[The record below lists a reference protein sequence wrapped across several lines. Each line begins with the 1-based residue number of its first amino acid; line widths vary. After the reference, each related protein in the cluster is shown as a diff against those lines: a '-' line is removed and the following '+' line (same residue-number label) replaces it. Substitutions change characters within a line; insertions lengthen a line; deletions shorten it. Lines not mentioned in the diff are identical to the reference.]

1 MRTAVVFLNFGE
13 PEHATLQE
21 VVPFLER
28 IFLTN
33 ASLEGATTETAR
45 RERAHELAVRRAP
58 GLIAEYEVIGGSP
71 LNRQA
76 AQQADAVTGLLR
88 ARGHDARGYV
98 GMQFTEPSIEAALE
112 QAHADGA
119 DLVIGFAVYP
129 ICGPS
134 TTVAALAQLR
144 RTMDG
149 LAWSV
154 PVREISGWH
163 SHTAYLELRTDAIR
177 NFAIEHGLDLSDPT
191 TRLVFSAHGTPMEY
205 VKQGSRYVLYT
216 EHLCHTI
223 AESLG
228 LDQYELGYQNHSN
241 RPIEWTQPGIETVI
255 ASVQAKTIIV
265 DACSFMHEQSETLA
279 ELDHDVRA
287 AAEARGIAYHRV
299 PIPHDAPAFITLM
312 ADLIEPFVTAEP
324 DAAGFRPCQCRPS
337 SSTFCLNTVL

>member
-13 PEHATLQE
+13 PQQPTLQE

-33 ASLEGATTETAR
+33 AVLEGATTEAAR

-58 GLIAEYEVIGGSP
+58 GLIAEYETIGGSP
-71 LNRQA
+71 LS
-76 AQQADAVTGLLR
+76 QQATQQAEAVTHALR
-88 ARGHDARGYV
+88 ARGHDAHGYV
-98 GMQFTEPSIEAALE
+98 GMQFTEPSIEKAVE
-112 QAHADGA
+112 RAHVEGA
-119 DLVIGFAVYP
+119 DLVVGFAVYP

-134 TTVAALAQLR
+134 TNVAALAQLR
-144 RTMDG
+144 RAVETLG
-149 LAWSV
+149 WSV
-154 PVREISGWH
+154 PLREISGWH

-177 NFAIEHGLDLSDPT
+177 NFAIEHELDLSDPT

-205 VKQGSRYVLYT
+205 LKQGSRYVLYT
-216 EHLCHTI
+216 EHVCHTI

-228 LDQYELGYQNHSN
+228 LHEYELGYQNHSN

-255 ASVQAKTIIV
+255 ESVQAKTIVV

-279 ELDHDVRA
+279 ELDHDVKA

-299 PIPHDAPAFITLM
+299 PIPHDAPAFIKLM
-312 ADLIEPFVTAEP
+312 ADLIEPFIAGEP
-324 DAAGFRPCQCRPS
+324 EAAGFRPCRCRPTPD
-337 SSTFCLNTVL
+337 TFCLNTVL